1 MVEAESIA
9 TSCRSVTG
17 VLRMEELSA
26 LYSAHRD
33 SIFRYLRRRL
43 GDPGRAE
50 ELTQDVFIRMAGL
63 IERTV
68 VNNPKAVLF
77 TIASNLLID
86 TIRRDRLRRGSGYQV
101 LDNPDSTLCTQPPVE
116 TALDDER
123 RLQWLIEAM
132 AALPPR
138 CREAFILRKIEG
150 LSYDEIAA
158 SMQVSVKTV
167 EKHLV
172 RALLE
177 CRAFVNARE
186 NNVHPIGRA
195 RAIAHL
201 RSYGQGKGGS

>member
-1 MVEAESIA
+1 
-9 TSCRSVTG
+9 
-17 VLRMEELSA
+17 MEELSA
-26 LYSAHRD
+26 LYHAHRE
-33 SIFRYLRRRL
+33 SIFRFLRRRL
-43 GDPGRAE
+43 GDQGRAE

-77 TIASNLLID
+77 TIASNLLTD
-86 TIRRDRLRRGSGYQV
+86 TIRRDRLRHRSGHETVDDPDGSPWMQ
-101 LDNPDSTLCTQPPVE
+101 QPIE

-138 CREAFILRKIEG
+138 CREAFILRKVEG
-150 LSYDEIAA
+150 LSYGEIAA
-158 SMQVSVKTV
+158 AMQVSVKTV

-177 CRAFVNARE
+177 CRAFVNAME
-186 NNVHPIGRA
+186 NNVYPIGRA

-201 RSYGQGKGGS
+201 RSYGQGTDRS

>member
-1 MVEAESIA
+1 
-9 TSCRSVTG
+9 
-17 VLRMEELSA
+17 MEELSA
-26 LYSAHRD
+26 LYHAHRD
-33 SIFRYLRRRL
+33 SVFRFLRRRL
-43 GDPGRAE
+43 SDQGRAE

-77 TIASNLLID
+77 TIASNLLTD
-86 TIRRDRLRRGSGYQV
+86 TIRRDRLRHRSEHEAVDDTDGSPWMQ
-101 LDNPDSTLCTQPPVE
+101 QPVE

-138 CREAFILRKIEG
+138 CREAFILRKVEG
-150 LSYDEIAA
+150 LSYGEIAA
-158 SMQVSVKTV
+158 AMQVSVKTV

-186 NNVHPIGRA
+186 HNVHPIGRA

-201 RSYGQGKGGS
+201 RSYGQGTDRS